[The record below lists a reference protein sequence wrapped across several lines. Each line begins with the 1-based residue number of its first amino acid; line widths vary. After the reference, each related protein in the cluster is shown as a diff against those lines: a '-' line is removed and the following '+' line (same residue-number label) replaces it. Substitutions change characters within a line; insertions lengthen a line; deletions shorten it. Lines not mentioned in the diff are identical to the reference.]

1 MNTKQNIHE
10 SPPQQTPGSGYIKR
24 AVRFVLS
31 LTIPVCITA
40 FALGV
45 YVYQIKNRPKAE
57 RRKPPRQARLVNV
70 ETIHKTTCPI
80 SVSAMGLV
88 VPAREITI
96 TPEVTGV
103 ITSIDPVVL
112 PGGIIQKGQILFEID
127 SRDYHAIVKQ
137 RQSDVEKAELNLKL
151 ESGNQTIAQQEYKM
165 LEEIIEEQDKELVL
179 RMPHLEE
186 TQAALE
192 AAKAMLDKARLD
204 VQRCTIKAPFNA
216 IIKNKYTDLGARVSA
231 SNPLVSLIG
240 IDEYWLEA
248 VVSVDQLQWIDIPKD
263 NGQKGSAAKIYNI
276 SVWGDSQYREG
287 QVIRL
292 LGQLEIKGRMAK
304 LLIAIQDP
312 LCLRRNDMN
321 LPLLI
326 DSYVQAEIQGRQLT
340 DVFPIQREYIR
351 NGNQV
356 WIMNEN
362 NKLEIRPVEI
372 VFGSKDTV
380 YIRNGFQEGD
390 KVVTTDLSTPVE
402 GMPLR
407 TDHETP
413 ETDID
418 FSITKGEPE

>member
-1 MNTKQNIHE
+1 MSSNGNKYE
-10 SPPQQTPGSGYIKR
+10 SNPRQASGKDYIKR
-24 AVRFVLS
+24 IIRFILS
-31 LTIPVCITA
+31 LTIPVFITA

-45 YVYQIKNRPKAE
+45 YVYQIKHRPRAE

-80 SVSAMGLV
+80 YVDAMGLV

-112 PGGIIQKGQILFEID
+112 PGGIIQEGQILFEID
-127 SRDYHAIVKQ
+127 SRDYQAIVKQ

-151 ESGNQTIAQQEYKM
+151 ESGNQTIARQEYEM
-165 LEEIIEEQDKELVL
+165 LEEIIEEQDRELVL
-179 RMPHLEE
+179 RKPHLEE
-186 TQAALE
+186 AQAALE
-192 AAKAMLDKARLD
+192 AAKALLDKAKLD

-216 IIKNKYTDLGARVSA
+216 VIKNKYTDLGARVSP

-248 VVSVDQLQWIDIPKD
+248 VVSVDQIQWIDIPKD
-263 NGQKGSAAKIYNI
+263 NGQKGSAAKIYNP
-276 SVWGDSQYREG
+276 SMWGDSQYRQG
-287 QVIRL
+287 RVVRL
-292 LGQLEIKGRMAK
+292 LGQLEEEGRNAK

-312 LCLRRNDMN
+312 LCLTHNNMN

-326 DSYVQAEIQGRQLT
+326 DSYVGAEIQGRQLI
-340 DVFPIQREYIR
+340 DVFPVKREYIR

-362 NKLEIRPVEI
+362 DNLQICPVEI
-372 VFGSKDTV
+372 VFGNKDTV
-380 YIRNGFQEGD
+380 YIRNGFQEGQ
-390 KVVTTDLSTPVE
+390 KLVTTDISTPVE

-407 TDHETP
+407 TEPEIP
-413 ETDID
+413 ETQLDS
-418 FSITKGEPE
+418 SITKGQTK